1 MDKWTGT
8 PENIKIT
15 LHVKD
20 LEYSNYFNIYNYG
33 YYAA

>member
-1 MDKWTGT
+1 MDRHK
-8 PENIKIT
+8 ENIKVT

-20 LEYSNYFNIYNYG
+20 LEDSNYFNIYNYG